1 MLRAFILCNI
11 GLIPVPDLKFVTLT
25 NIGDF
30 MSINNAVTNVIPDD
44 IRCQD
49 SLDNQLQAFLAAMKD
64 ILETQCLMI
73 DKNSYVERRRVK
85 KIRGARFK
93 VISKT

>member
-1 MLRAFILCNI
+1 
-11 GLIPVPDLKFVTLT
+11 
-25 NIGDF
+25 

-73 DKNSYVERRRVK
+73 DKNSYVEREKIEKVK
-85 KIRGARFK
+85 DVRFK
-93 VISKT
+93 VISTS